1 MKKHIK
7 QSVLLLAATLMLSVF
22 SGVDAKAE
30 AEAKQV
36 DVIFMHDT
44 HSHLDSFYTVENGE
58 TVELGGFARIKTVIN
73 EFTAENPDTLILDA
87 GDFSMGTL
95 IQTVFET
102 DSAELRMLGALGC
115 DVTTLGNHEFDY
127 KSEGLANA
135 LTTAADSGDPVPQLL
150 IANIDWETMEEAG
163 LTEGQQMIKDAFETY
178 GAAEYTVI
186 TKGDV
191 DIAVFGIFGID
202 SLSCAP
208 TCELLFEDPIES
220 AKETVA
226 EIKANEDVDMI
237 VCISHSGTSD
247 DEDDSEDENL
257 AKAVPEIDVIVSG
270 HTHTQLDEPIQHG
283 DTYIVSCG
291 EYGKRL
297 GSFSMTQKEDGRWEM
312 SDYKLTRIT
321 MDITPDEETQAKVD
335 SLMERVDENYLSQ
348 FGYTMD
354 QVVANNDVTFSTLT
368 EVESIHE
375 EMNLGI
381 FIADAFIYAIESAP
395 DFDGEPV
402 AVAVVPSGCIRDT
415 YAVGDIT
422 IKDVYNSYSL
432 GIGED
437 GVPGYPLLSVY
448 LTGAE
453 LKTIAEIDASIS
465 DLMTTARLFNGR
477 FCFTFNPNRHIL
489 NKVTDCYL
497 LDEEGN
503 RVEIED
509 DKLYRVVADLYSGQM
524 LGAVTDMSAGLLSI
538 VPKYADGTPIEDLT
552 DVIIYTEG
560 EELKAWAAIAEYME
574 SFPDTDGDGIGNV
587 PEYYSEPQG
596 RKVVDDSTNIID
608 LIKNPNKF
616 TAIFAGVFAVV
627 ILLVILLILLVRKVI
642 RTIRKKR
649 TKESIN

>member
-1 MKKHIK
+1 MKKYRK
-7 QSVLLLAATLMLSVF
+7 QSALLLAATLMLSVF
-22 SGVDAKAE
+22 SGVETKAE
-30 AEAKQV
+30 AEPKQV
-36 DVIFMHDT
+36 DVIFMHDV
-44 HSHLDSFYTVENGE
+44 HSHLDSFFTVENGKS
-58 TVELGGFARIKTVIN
+58 VELGGFARIKTLID
-73 EFTAENPDTLILDA
+73 ELTADKPDTLLLDA

-95 IQTVFET
+95 VQTVFET
-102 DSAELRMLGALGC
+102 DAAELRMLGELGF

-127 KSEGLANA
+127 RSEGLANT
-135 LTTAADSGDPVPQLL
+135 LITAVESGDPVPQM
-150 IANIDWETMEEAG
+150 IVSNIDWETMEAQG
-163 LTEGQQMIKDAFETY
+163 LSEGQQVLKDAFDAY
-178 GAAEYTVI
+178 DVAEYTVI

-202 SLSCAP
+202 SLACAP

-237 VCISHSGTSD
+237 VCVSHSGTS
-247 DEDDSEDENL
+247 ENEEDSEDENL

-270 HTHTQLDEPIQHG
+270 HTHTLLEEPIQHG

-291 EYGKRL
+291 EYGKRI
-297 GSFSMTQKEDGRWEM
+297 GSFSMTQKEDGRWTM
-312 SDYKLTRIT
+312 NDYKLTTIT
-321 MDITPDEETQAKVD
+321 MDIAPDEETQEKVD
-335 SLMERVDENYLSQ
+335 SFMDKVDTNYLSM
-348 FGYTMD
+348 FGYTKN
-354 QVVANNDVTFSTLT
+354 QVLANNNVEFSTLD
-368 EVESIHE
+368 ELSAIHE
-375 EMNLGI
+375 EMNLGN
-381 FIADAFIYAIESAP
+381 FMADAFVYAVESAP

-422 IKDVYNSYSL
+422 VKDVYNSYSL

-465 DLMTTARLFNGR
+465 DFMTTARLFNGR
-477 FCFTFNPNRHIL
+477 LCFTFNPNRHIL

-497 LDEEGN
+497 LDTEGN

-538 VPKYADGTPIEDLT
+538 VPKHADGTPIEDLT
-552 DVIIYTEG
+552 DVIIYREG
-560 EELKAWAAIAEYME
+560 EELKAWDAIATYMKE
-574 SFPDTDGDGIGNV
+574 LPDTDGDGIGNI
-587 PEYYSEPQG
+587 PEYYSESQG
-596 RKVVDDSTNIID
+596 RKVVDDSKNIID

-616 TAIFAGVFAVV
+616 TAIFVGIFAVV
-627 ILLVILLILLVRKVI
+627 ILLIILIIILIRKVI
-642 RTIRKKR
+642 RAIRKKD
-649 TKESIN
+649 KKQKK